1 MTREGLTADFQPEH
15 EVVDFQDRCRAEELI
30 ERITPYERRIFHLL
44 GLGMS
49 RSEIGRAVKRSPQT
63 ISNSLTVAKEKI
75 GARSLVHAAVLLSR
89 PAGRPVRR
97 TRVSTIR

>member
-1 MTREGLTADFQPEH
+1 MTREGLSVADVQLEH
-15 EVVDFQDRCRAEELI
+15 EVEDYHIPAEGLM
-30 ERITPYERRIFHLL
+30 ERITPYERRIFKLL
-44 GLGMS
+44 GSGMS